1 MKARTSSIFSAWTIN
16 ALPGVQEADRKLV
29 GSAFIVHAEK
39 IEDVRAFIEVDPY
52 WKNDVVRVP
61 SFRRLR

>member
-1 MKARTSSIFSAWTIN
+1 MRAVLGGFMIAPES